1 MVLLAAPWAH
11 AADIVPTDVQMPG
24 TQPEDGINVE
34 SVSKCDNCHG
44 NFASPTS
51 PREEPWFN
59 WAGGM
64 MAHAA
69 RDPIFWATVAIGEQG
84 FDGSGDLCIRCH
96 TAEGWLDGR
105 STPTDGSGLAAGD
118 ADGVQCD
125 VCHELTNPDDSEH
138 LGEQNAPFIAND
150 GGSPP
155 IAYYGS
161 GMYVLSGGNAKLG
174 PYNDAAATHQFLQSQ
189 FHRSVDF
196 CGTCHDVSNPVVGDL
211 AHNHGAQPTAD
222 PVVASGVPGAPVD
235 GKAAFNNFPYQY
247 GIVERTF
254 SEYKSGE
261 LVQTRVA
268 DYATLPPELQ
278 AGAIERA
285 RNAALLAGVNGDYA
299 DGAPRYFSCQSCH
312 MRPVVGQGCNK
323 NPPVRSD
330 LPQHDQT
337 GGNYWMPDVL
347 QYLDAQGKL
356 VLGGGL
362 SADQIAA
369 LDAGKLR
376 AQQNLEDAAA
386 LSVDDQG
393 TVTVVNLTGH
403 KLITGYPE
411 GRRMWLNVRWYD
423 EVDSL
428 VREDGAYGPLVDSQ
442 NNPVEAIDP
451 ATAQPVQ
458 VHSILDLDDPNTR
471 AYEAHYGLTQEW
483 ASQLLALGVSPSL
496 PLAYDRYSSAVELT
510 LGDLGAQAPGSSHET
525 FHFVLNNTVLKDNR
539 IPTWR
544 MSYDEARVRNALPEP
559 PDQYGDPGPG
569 GVYDHF
575 DEVQLNRPAG
585 ATRVEVDLLYQPT
598 SWEYIQFLQLANDGT
613 IANLG
618 NEGNNILEGW
628 LHTGMAAP
636 HTMASAVIELP
647 EPDALLSLAV
657 GIAFLATVGRR
668 RTRA

>member
-1 MVLLAAPWAH
+1 MTRAHESERATLLPLLSRGAVAAIFLLFIASPVR
-11 AADIVPTDVQMPG
+11 AAETVPTDVQMPG

-44 NFASPTS
+44 HFASPSS
-51 PREEPWFN
+51 PLEEPWFN
-59 WAGGM
+59 WAGSM
-64 MAHAA
+64 MAQAS
-69 RDPIFWATVAIGEQG
+69 RDPIFWATVAIGEQD

-96 TAEGWLDGR
+96 VAEGWLDGR

-125 VCHELTNPDDSEH
+125 VCHTLTNPDDSEH
-138 LGEQNAPFIAND
+138 LGEQNTPFIAND
-150 GGSPP
+150 GGTPP
-155 IAYYGS
+155 TAYYGS
-161 GMYVLSGGNAKLG
+161 GMYVISGGNAKLG
-174 PYNDAAATHQFLQSQ
+174 PYDDAAATHQFLQSQ

-222 PVVASGVPGAPVD
+222 SVVASGVPGAPVA

-268 DYATLPPELQ
+268 DYATLPTELQ
-278 AGAIERA
+278 AGSIERA
-285 RNAALLAGVNGDYA
+285 RNAALLAGTNGDYA
-299 DGAPRYFSCQSCH
+299 DNTPRYFSCQSCH
-312 MRPVVGQGCNK
+312 MRPTVGQGCNK
-323 NPPVRSD
+323 NPPERND
-330 LPQHDQT
+330 LPTHDHT

-347 QYLDAQGKL
+347 QYLDAQDPSKL
-356 VLGGGL
+356 VLGDGL

-376 AQQNLEDAAA
+376 AQQNLGDAAG

-423 EVDSL
+423 AADAL
-428 VREDGAYGPLVDSQ
+428 VREDGAYGPLFDAQ
-442 NNPVEAIDP
+442 NDPVEVTDP
-451 ATAQPVQ
+451 ATNQPVQ

-471 AYEAHYGLTQEW
+471 IYEAHYGMTQEW
-483 ASQLLALGVSPSL
+483 ANQLLDDLGAPPSL
-496 PLAYDRYSSAVELT
+496 PIAYDRYTSAVELT
-510 LGDLGAQAPGSSHET
+510 LGDLGAQAPGSSHES
-525 FHFVLNNTVLKDNR
+525 FHFVLNNTVVKDNR

-569 GVYDHF
+569 GVYEHF
-575 DEVQLNRPAG
+575 DEWAMDRPAG

-598 SWEYIQFLQLANDGT
+598 S
-613 IANLG
+613 
-618 NEGNNILEGW
+618 
-628 LHTGMAAP
+628 
-636 HTMASAVIELP
+636 
-647 EPDALLSLAV
+647 
-657 GIAFLATVGRR
+657 
-668 RTRA
+668 